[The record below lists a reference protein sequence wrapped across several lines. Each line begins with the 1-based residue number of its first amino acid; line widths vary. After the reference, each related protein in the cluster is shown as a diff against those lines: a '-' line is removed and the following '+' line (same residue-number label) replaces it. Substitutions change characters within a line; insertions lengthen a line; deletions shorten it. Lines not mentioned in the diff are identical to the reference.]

1 MSAVIHIDPDAIH
14 PVIDGLWHR
23 TWVRGIP
30 VPGEP
35 LSMMCGAEA
44 VVTFAALSERRA
56 RGGPTPVPALRGR
69 LPARTRH
76 RAEPGRTAVLKARAV
91 VCVAL
96 SRKV

>member
-35 LSMMCGAEA
+35 LSMMCGAEG
-44 VVTFAALSERRA
+44 VVTFAVLSERRA
-56 RGGPTPVPALRGR
+56 RGAPHQCPRCEVVYRHERGIAPSPV
-69 LPARTRH
+69 ARR
-76 RAEPGRTAVLKARAV
+76 
-91 VCVAL
+91 C
-96 SRKV
+96 